1 MTEEGAARREAASM
15 SILIVDD
22 DQEARRICADVAREI
37 GLKATTAASAEEA
50 AVDIVLTDLRLPGT
64 NGADLLRRIHDLYPD
79 VAVVVLTQYGSIDS
93 AVELTRLGAI
103 DYVTK
108 PFLIDELR
116 SRLQRAMRAVELQ
129 QENRLL

>member
-1 MTEEGAARREAASM
+1 MEQQVLRVWRGNPRGGQAMTEEGAARREAASM

-37 GLKATTAASAEEA
+37 GLRATTAASAEEA
-50 AVDIVLTDLRLPGT
+50 AEMLEQSAVDIVLTDLRLPGT

-93 AVELTRLGAI
+93 AVELT
-103 DYVTK
+103 
-108 PFLIDELR
+108 
-116 SRLQRAMRAVELQ
+116 
-129 QENRLL
+129 